1 MTPQVFQGALNN
13 TATKI
18 YSTFIII
25 FHSGVSWPIEQH
37 RLQQPAVGLSQQP
50 TVWLYQQPAVGLF
63 QQPTVWLF
71 QQPAFWL
78 FLSDMDPLALSSL
91 TYVGSSSE

>member
-25 FHSGVSWPIEQH
+25 FHSGVSRPIEQH
-37 RLQQPAVGLSQQP
+37 RLQQPAVGLFQQP
-50 TVWLYQQPAVGLF
+50 ALGLSQQPAVGLS
-63 QQPTVWLF
+63 
-71 QQPAFWL
+71 QQPALRL
-78 FLSDMDPLALSSL
+78 FLSDMDPLAPVQSCSSL
-91 TYVGSSSE
+91 TYVGRSSE

>member
-50 TVWLYQQPAVGLF
+50 TVWLYQQPTVG
-63 QQPTVWLF
+63 
-71 QQPAFWL
+71 L
-78 FLSDMDPLALSSL
+78 FLSDMDPLALSNL
-91 TYVGSSSE
+91 VPVLPMLEGHRNNIQ

>member
-25 FHSGVSWPIEQH
+25 FHSGVSRPIEQH
-37 RLQQPAVGLSQQP
+37 RLQQPAVGLF
-50 TVWLYQQPAVGLF
+50 QQPAVG
-63 QQPTVWLF
+63 LF

-91 TYVGSSSE
+91 IYVGRSSE

>member
-25 FHSGVSWPIEQH
+25 FHSGVSRPIEQH

-50 TVWLYQQPAVGLF
+50 TVWLS
-63 QQPTVWLF
+63 QQPTVWLY
-71 QQPAFWL
+71 QQPTIWL
-78 FLSDMDPLALSSL
+78 FLSDMNPLALSNL
-91 TYVGSSSE
+91 VPVLPMLEGHRNNIQ

>member
-37 RLQQPAVGLSQQP
+37 RLQQPAVGLF
-50 TVWLYQQPAVGLF
+50 QQPAVGLF

-71 QQPAFWL
+71 
-78 FLSDMDPLALSSL
+78 LSDMDPLE
-91 TYVGSSSE
+91 GHRNNIQ